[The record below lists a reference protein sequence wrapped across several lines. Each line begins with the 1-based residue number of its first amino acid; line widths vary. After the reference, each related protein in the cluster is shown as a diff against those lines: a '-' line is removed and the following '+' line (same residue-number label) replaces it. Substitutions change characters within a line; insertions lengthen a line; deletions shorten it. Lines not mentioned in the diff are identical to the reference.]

1 MAEVDAL
8 ALEFHDPLDVGDR
21 INLAI
26 EGPAEVAT
34 RARGDKAKGGVAG
47 EAVAVVVEEA
57 VDDFVV
63 GAVATDSDHRGG
75 AGAHGVLRESGR
87 VAGAL
92 GEADIDDVAVG
103 GKQVGRLS
111 SVALEAPQGGAGS
124 RARVDDEDE
133 TGLRHR
139 RRCRWPRPR
148 LQTPTSTRPRC
159 LRHSTREQRMRYT
172 RPRMSHPLKPRFDAI
187 RRELEAKFLAKEEI
201 IRLMLIA
208 TIAGEHMVLIGP
220 PGTAKS
226 AVIRSFAKLI
236 DAKYFEYLLTRFSEP
251 NELFGP
257 VDIQGFR
264 QGTYRRV
271 TTGMLPEAEIVF
283 LDEAFK
289 ANSAILNSLLTLLNE
304 RRFNNGAV
312 VTRVPLI
319 SLFAASNEVPSS
331 DNLDAIFDRFL
342 LRVHSDNLDSY
353 HFHELMT
360 KGLALERASQREDLA
375 ESTRASAPAQI
386 AGIAAPPPLPSSSSS
401 ASGPVTTMKAI
412 LTAADLHTCRRA
424 LLDRVEFPEEFMATY
439 KGLCFQLRGEGVS
452 LSDRRVVRLL
462 KLFAASAFL
471 DGRSRVHEGDLF
483 ILRHTWNNLDQREL
497 LDDVVEPIIAQY
509 YAAHPDDRPNQIAA
523 DLDRLVSELNLVDR
537 TLTQGGEL
545 SDIQL
550 FTQLRNLNDL
560 RAAFAAHGGD
570 TAQRMVKKIDT
581 LLEQVFEGGRF
592 SAENAPQR

>member
-1 MAEVDAL
+1 M
-8 ALEFHDPLDVGDR
+8 
-21 INLAI
+21 
-26 EGPAEVAT
+26 T
-34 RARGDKAKGGVAG
+34 
-47 EAVAVVVEEA
+47 
-57 VDDFVV
+57 
-63 GAVATDSDHRGG
+63 
-75 AGAHGVLRESGR
+75 
-87 VAGAL
+87 
-92 GEADIDDVAVG
+92 
-103 GKQVGRLS
+103 
-111 SVALEAPQGGAGS
+111 
-124 RARVDDEDE
+124 
-133 TGLRHR
+133 
-139 RRCRWPRPR
+139 
-148 LQTPTSTRPRC
+148 
-159 LRHSTREQRMRYT
+159 
-172 RPRMSHPLKPRFDAI
+172 HPLKPRFDAI
-187 RRELEAKFLAKEEI
+187 RRELEQKFLAKEEI

-208 TIAGEHMVLIGP
+208 AIAGEHMVLIGP

-271 TTGMLPEAEIVF
+271 TTGMLPEAEVVF

-304 RRFNNGAV
+304 RRFNNGATV
-312 VTRVPLI
+312 VRVPLI

-353 HFHELMT
+353 HFHELMN
-360 KGLALERASQREDLA
+360 KGLALEKAQSREELA
-375 ESTRASAPAQI
+375 EASAARLAQQHLQNPSLP
-386 AGIAAPPPLPSSSSS
+386 APPPLPTHKTLLS
-401 ASGPVTTMKAI
+401 
-412 LTAADLHTCRRA
+412 AADLHTCRRA
-424 LLDRVEFPEEFMATY
+424 LLDKVEFPEEFLATY
-439 KGLCFQLRGEGVS
+439 KGLCFQLRGEGIS

-471 DGRSRVHEGDLF
+471 DGRSRVHDGDLF
-483 ILRHTWNNLDQREL
+483 ILRHTWNNLDQREI
-497 LDDVVEPIIAQY
+497 LDDVVEPIIAQF
-509 YAAHPDDRPNQIAA
+509 YAEHPDDRPNQVAA
-523 DLDRLVSELNLVDR
+523 DIDRLVSELNLVHR

-570 TAQRMVKKIDT
+570 TAQRMVKQIDA
-581 LLEQVFEGGRF
+581 LLEQIFEGGRF
-592 SAENAPQR
+592 SQENPPPR

>member
-1 MAEVDAL
+1 
-8 ALEFHDPLDVGDR
+8 
-21 INLAI
+21 
-26 EGPAEVAT
+26 
-34 RARGDKAKGGVAG
+34 
-47 EAVAVVVEEA
+47 
-57 VDDFVV
+57 
-63 GAVATDSDHRGG
+63 
-75 AGAHGVLRESGR
+75 
-87 VAGAL
+87 
-92 GEADIDDVAVG
+92 
-103 GKQVGRLS
+103 
-111 SVALEAPQGGAGS
+111 
-124 RARVDDEDE
+124 
-133 TGLRHR
+133 
-139 RRCRWPRPR
+139 
-148 LQTPTSTRPRC
+148 
-159 LRHSTREQRMRYT
+159 
-172 RPRMSHPLKPRFDAI
+172 MSHPLKPRFDAV
-187 RRELEAKFLAKEEI
+187 RRELEQKFLAKEEI

-208 TIAGEHMVLIGP
+208 AIAGEHMVLIGP

-226 AVIRSFAKLI
+226 AVIRAFSKLI

-264 QGTYRRV
+264 QGSYRRV

-304 RRFNNGAV
+304 RRFNNGAT

-319 SLFAASNEVPSS
+319 SLFAASNEVPGS

-360 KGLALERASQREDLA
+360 KGLALERASSREEQA
-375 ESTRASAPAQI
+375 EQAARTPAPAMVP
-386 AGIAAPPPLPSSSSS
+386 GLPAPPPLP
-401 ASGPVTTMKAI
+401 TTSKA
-412 LTAADLHTCRRA
+412 LLSAADLHTCRRS
-424 LLDRVEFPEEFMATY
+424 LLERVEFPEEFMATY
-439 KGLCFQLRGEGVS
+439 KGLCFQLRGEGIS

-471 DGRSRVHEGDLF
+471 DGRTRVHEGDLF
-483 ILRHTWNNLDQREL
+483 ILRHTWNNLDQREI

-509 YAAHPDDRPNQIAA
+509 YAEHPDDRPNQIAA
-523 DLDRLVSELNLVDR
+523 DLDRLVSELNLVDK
-537 TLTQGGEL
+537 TLTQGSEL

-570 TAQRMVKKIDT
+570 TAQRMVKKIDA

-592 SAENAPQR
+592 SAESAPPR

>member
-1 MAEVDAL
+1 
-8 ALEFHDPLDVGDR
+8 
-21 INLAI
+21 
-26 EGPAEVAT
+26 
-34 RARGDKAKGGVAG
+34 
-47 EAVAVVVEEA
+47 
-57 VDDFVV
+57 
-63 GAVATDSDHRGG
+63 
-75 AGAHGVLRESGR
+75 
-87 VAGAL
+87 
-92 GEADIDDVAVG
+92 
-103 GKQVGRLS
+103 
-111 SVALEAPQGGAGS
+111 
-124 RARVDDEDE
+124 
-133 TGLRHR
+133 
-139 RRCRWPRPR
+139 
-148 LQTPTSTRPRC
+148 
-159 LRHSTREQRMRYT
+159 
-172 RPRMSHPLKPRFDAI
+172 MSHPLKPRFDAI
-187 RRELEAKFLAKEEI
+187 RRELEQKFLAKEEI

-208 TIAGEHMVLIGP
+208 AIAGEHMVLIGP

-226 AVIRSFAKLI
+226 AVIRSFSKLI

-304 RRFNNGAV
+304 RRFNNGNT

-353 HFHELMT
+353 HFHELMN
-360 KGLALERASQREDLA
+360 KGLALEKASSREELA
-375 ESTRASAPAQI
+375 EQQARAPV
-386 AGIAAPPPLPSSSSS
+386 PPPIPGVAVPPSMPSMPSILQSS
-401 ASGPVTTMKAI
+401 TKAL
-412 LTAADLHTCRRA
+412 LTAADLHTCRRQ

-439 KGLCFQLRGEGVS
+439 KGLCFQLRGEGIT

-471 DGRSRVHEGDLF
+471 DGRTRVHEGDLF
-483 ILRHTWNNLDQREL
+483 ILRHTWNNLDQREI

-509 YAAHPDDRPNQIAA
+509 YAEHPDDRPNQIVA
-523 DLDRLVSELNLVDR
+523 DLERLVSELNLIDK

-550 FTQLRNLNDL
+550 FTQMRNLNDL

-581 LLEQVFEGGRF
+581 LLEQVFDGGRF
-592 SAENAPQR
+592 SAETAPPR

>member
-1 MAEVDAL
+1 
-8 ALEFHDPLDVGDR
+8 
-21 INLAI
+21 
-26 EGPAEVAT
+26 
-34 RARGDKAKGGVAG
+34 
-47 EAVAVVVEEA
+47 
-57 VDDFVV
+57 
-63 GAVATDSDHRGG
+63 
-75 AGAHGVLRESGR
+75 
-87 VAGAL
+87 
-92 GEADIDDVAVG
+92 
-103 GKQVGRLS
+103 
-111 SVALEAPQGGAGS
+111 
-124 RARVDDEDE
+124 
-133 TGLRHR
+133 
-139 RRCRWPRPR
+139 
-148 LQTPTSTRPRC
+148 
-159 LRHSTREQRMRYT
+159 
-172 RPRMSHPLKPRFDAI
+172 MSHPLKPRFDAI
-187 RRELEAKFLAKEEI
+187 RRELEQKFLAKEEI

-208 TIAGEHMVLIGP
+208 AIAGEHMVLIGP

-226 AVIRSFAKLI
+226 AVIRSFSKLI

-304 RRFNNGAV
+304 RRFNNGNT

-353 HFHELMT
+353 HFHELMN
-360 KGLALERASQREDLA
+360 KGLALEKASSREELA
-375 ESTRASAPAQI
+375 EQQARIP
-386 AGIAAPPPLPSSSSS
+386 APPPIPGIAVPPPMPSILH
-401 ASGPVTTMKAI
+401 APTKA
-412 LTAADLHTCRRA
+412 LLSAADLHTCRRQ

-439 KGLCFQLRGEGVS
+439 KGLCFQLRGEGIT

-471 DGRSRVHEGDLF
+471 DGRTRVHEGDLF
-483 ILRHTWNNLDQREL
+483 ILRHTWNNLDQREI

-509 YAAHPDDRPNQIAA
+509 YAEHPDDRPNQIAA
-523 DLDRLVSELNLVDR
+523 DLDRLVSELNLVDK

-570 TAQRMVKKIDT
+570 TAQRMMKKIDT
-581 LLEQVFEGGRF
+581 LLEQVFDGGRF
-592 SAENAPQR
+592 SAETASQR

>member
-1 MAEVDAL
+1 
-8 ALEFHDPLDVGDR
+8 
-21 INLAI
+21 
-26 EGPAEVAT
+26 
-34 RARGDKAKGGVAG
+34 
-47 EAVAVVVEEA
+47 
-57 VDDFVV
+57 
-63 GAVATDSDHRGG
+63 
-75 AGAHGVLRESGR
+75 
-87 VAGAL
+87 
-92 GEADIDDVAVG
+92 
-103 GKQVGRLS
+103 
-111 SVALEAPQGGAGS
+111 
-124 RARVDDEDE
+124 
-133 TGLRHR
+133 
-139 RRCRWPRPR
+139 
-148 LQTPTSTRPRC
+148 
-159 LRHSTREQRMRYT
+159 
-172 RPRMSHPLKPRFDAI
+172 MSHPLKPRFDAI
-187 RRELEAKFLAKEEI
+187 RRELEQKFLAKEEI

-208 TIAGEHMVLIGP
+208 AIAGEHMVLIGP

-226 AVIRSFAKLI
+226 AVIRSFSKLI

-304 RRFNNGAV
+304 RRFNNGNT

-353 HFHELMT
+353 HFHELMN
-360 KGLALERASQREDLA
+360 KGLALEKASSREELA
-375 ESTRASAPAQI
+375 EQQARAPV
-386 AGIAAPPPLPSSSSS
+386 PPPIPGVAVPPAMPSMPSILHSS
-401 ASGPVTTMKAI
+401 TKAL
-412 LTAADLHTCRRA
+412 LTAADLHTCRRQ

-439 KGLCFQLRGEGVS
+439 KGLCFQLRGEGIT

-471 DGRSRVHEGDLF
+471 DGRTRVHEGDLF
-483 ILRHTWNNLDQREL
+483 ILRHTWNNLDQREI

-509 YAAHPDDRPNQIAA
+509 YAEHPDDRPNQIVA
-523 DLDRLVSELNLVDR
+523 DLERLVSELNLIDK

-550 FTQLRNLNDL
+550 FTQMRNLNDL

-581 LLEQVFEGGRF
+581 LLEQVFDGGRF
-592 SAENAPQR
+592 SAETAPPR

>member
-1 MAEVDAL
+1 M
-8 ALEFHDPLDVGDR
+8 
-21 INLAI
+21 
-26 EGPAEVAT
+26 T
-34 RARGDKAKGGVAG
+34 
-47 EAVAVVVEEA
+47 
-57 VDDFVV
+57 
-63 GAVATDSDHRGG
+63 
-75 AGAHGVLRESGR
+75 
-87 VAGAL
+87 
-92 GEADIDDVAVG
+92 
-103 GKQVGRLS
+103 
-111 SVALEAPQGGAGS
+111 
-124 RARVDDEDE
+124 
-133 TGLRHR
+133 
-139 RRCRWPRPR
+139 
-148 LQTPTSTRPRC
+148 
-159 LRHSTREQRMRYT
+159 
-172 RPRMSHPLKPRFDAI
+172 HPLKPRFDAI
-187 RRELEAKFLAKEEI
+187 RRELEQKFLAKEEI

-208 TIAGEHMVLIGP
+208 AIAGEHMVLIGP

-271 TTGMLPEAEIVF
+271 TTGMLPEAEVVF

-304 RRFNNGAV
+304 RRFNNGATV
-312 VTRVPLI
+312 VRVPLI

-353 HFHELMT
+353 HFHELMN
-360 KGLALERASQREDLA
+360 KGLALEKAQSREELA
-375 ESTRASAPAQI
+375 EASAARIAQQHLQNPSLP
-386 AGIAAPPPLPSSSSS
+386 APPPLPTHKTLLS
-401 ASGPVTTMKAI
+401 
-412 LTAADLHTCRRA
+412 AADLHTCRRA
-424 LLDRVEFPEEFMATY
+424 LLDKVEFPEEFLATY
-439 KGLCFQLRGEGVS
+439 KGLCFQLRGEGIS

-471 DGRSRVHEGDLF
+471 DGRSRVHDGDLF
-483 ILRHTWNNLDQREL
+483 ILRHTWNNLDQREI
-497 LDDVVEPIIAQY
+497 LDDVVEPIIAQF
-509 YAAHPDDRPNQIAA
+509 YAEHPDDRPNQVAA
-523 DLDRLVSELNLVDR
+523 DIDRLVSELNLVHR

-570 TAQRMVKKIDT
+570 TAQRMVKQIDA
-581 LLEQVFEGGRF
+581 LLEQIFEGGRF
-592 SAENAPQR
+592 SQENPPPR